1 MYVEDA
7 VSAQGPI
14 QVNINPTITVA
25 ELKQQVNFKE
35 NLEELFY
42 LSYFAWRQLKPLTL
56 YFYKSKLI

>member
-42 LSYFAWRQLKPLTL
+42 LSYFAWRPLKPLTL
-56 YFYKSKLI
+56 YLYKSKLI